1 MTLAEIIKTE
11 LDGNL
16 GDYSVRIL
24 GLDSVDTMKR
34 GVILED
40 DSEDILYTTND
51 VRIANTQFCNMT
63 INESEFARRN
73 SLYGSIEI
81 LFKSSIY
88 ALTIISAKID
98 NVYSKYGMKYRVRYI
113 GGKV

>member
-1 MTLAEIIKTE
+1 MTLAEIVKSE

-16 GDYSVRIL
+16 GDYPVRIA
-24 GLDSVDTMKR
+24 GYDRKDVMKQ

-51 VRIANTQFCNMT
+51 VRIANTQFCNM
-63 INESEFARRN
+63 IVNESNFTRRGT
-73 SLYGSIEI
+73 LYDSIET
-81 LFKSSIY
+81 LFKNSSY
-88 ALTIISAKID
+88 ALTIVGVKID
-98 NVYSKYGMKYRVRYI
+98 NRYSKFGMNYRVRYI